1 MSRDEKE
8 VEFNLA
14 FDRIVADLRYL
25 NHEHLINLNIIIG
38 DRLND
43 RQKED

>member
-8 VEFNLA
+8 VEVILA

-25 NHEHLINLNIIIG
+25 NHEQLINLNIIIG